1 MYKTENNIDFYQLLK
16 SNKDKIEEDDSI
28 CLISRQPLDN
38 TKTTL
43 QCGHSFNYINIY
55 REVCNQKT
63 NNSFRKFLRKN
74 QIQCPYCRVVHDK
87 VLPYLCLPCV
97 KRIKYVNSPNS
108 LEYLNGVCSHKLKNN
123 TLCSKPCHENGLCN
137 RHFNKNKKTEL
148 YENYLNG
155 IEPITNY
162 EKLPV
167 DILKQLLKQKNI
179 KGISKLNKTQLIKR
193 LLEST

>member
-1 MYKTENNIDFYQLLK
+1 MKALLL
-16 SNKDKIEEDDSI
+16 SVKIEDDNI
-28 CLISRQPLDN
+28 CLISRQSLDK

-63 NNSFRKFLRKN
+63 NNSFRKNLLKN
-74 QIQCPYCRVVHDK
+74 QIQCPYCRVIHDK

-108 LEYLNGVCSHKLKNN
+108 LEYLNGVCCHKLKNN

-137 RHFNKNKKTEL
+137 RHFNQNKKTEL

-155 IEPITNY
+155 IQPITNY

-167 DILKQLLKQKNI
+167 AILKQLLKQKNI